1 MLMSIIKPLQ
11 LSFLAK
17 KKDELSFPR
26 KMKFKKR
33 KQGLIVLSKEAQK
46 VDSKTIINVY
56 KSITHNLLKL
66 ESGQT
71 LTCSQ
76 TGAIIKK
83 ENNGTVKGKNNQ
95 GTYSITLNNKKF
107 FIKFS
112 SAVRADL
119 NRAGLLGSAKLI
131 KKYFKNTTNSVRV
144 ITPHIIYLQ
153 NQKGLIV
160 TDYIDTHEAI
170 SIHDALINPA
180 KPLIPKEAIE
190 NFNRAQT
197 LLKNNG
203 FFDVESHN
211 AFYHFKTKNVLLFDI
226 NCFDE
231 FVV

>member
-1 MLMSIIKPLQ
+1 MKTIK

-17 KKDELSFPR
+17 KKEELSFPS
-26 KMKFKKR
+26 KMRFKKR
-33 KQGLIVLSKEAQK
+33 KHGLIVLSKEAQK
-46 VDSKTIINVY
+46 ADSKIVMGVYKTII
-56 KSITHNLLKL
+56 HNLLKL
-66 ESGQT
+66 ESEQP
-71 LTCSQ
+71 LSCPQ

-83 ENNGTVKGKNNQ
+83 ENNGTVKGRNNQ

-107 FIKFS
+107 FLKLS
-112 SAVRADL
+112 SSVRADL

-153 NQKGLIV
+153 NQKGIVV

-170 SIHDALINPA
+170 SIHDALINPV

-197 LLKNNG
+197 LLKENG
-203 FFDVESHN
+203 FYDIESHN
-211 AFYHFKTKNVLLFDI
+211 AFYHFKTKNILLFDI